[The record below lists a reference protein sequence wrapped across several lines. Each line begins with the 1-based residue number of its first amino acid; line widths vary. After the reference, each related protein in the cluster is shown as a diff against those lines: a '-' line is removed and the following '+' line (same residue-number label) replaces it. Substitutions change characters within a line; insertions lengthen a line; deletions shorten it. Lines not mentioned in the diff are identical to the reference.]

1 MFKPSRRI
9 AGLIAVTAVTAVT
22 GTGAAM
28 PAAADAAACRQYEI
42 PSSFEIRHSHR
53 WIVKTGRK
61 TKKFKWRVSAWP
73 NPREYTLSGT
83 MHLTRFD
90 TSAGKKGVRP
100 EVHFTVALS
109 NGSTGVYKG
118 KIDRDNVISG
128 WTEDKFHPGEKADFW
143 VPEPVDCA

>member
-42 PSSFEIRHSHR
+42 PSSFEIRHSHG
-53 WIVKTGRK
+53 WTVKTGRK
-61 TKKFKWRVSAWP
+61 SKKFKWQVSAWP
-73 NPREYTLSGT
+73 NPREYTLFGT
-83 MHLTRFD
+83 MNLTRFD
-90 TSAGKKGVRP
+90 TSAGKKGARP
-100 EVHFTVALS
+100 EVEFTVALG
-109 NGSTGVYKG
+109 NGSTGVYTG
-118 KIDRDNVISG
+118 KINRRNFIKG
-128 WTEDKFHPGEKADFW
+128 ITEDEFHPGERARFW